1 MKNKIFIA
9 FLSIVLLASCA
20 ELDLNPLSEGSSENW
35 YADETEINMS
45 LNDLYR
51 EYLWDRES
59 NFEMDRMTDD
69 WTQRQAVNSFVEGTI
84 TSEWSVGRDLWLN
97 TYKGITRANTV
108 LNNLHKVEGEISQK
122 KYEQFAGEAYFMRA
136 ALYARLIFHFGD
148 VPYYTEAP
156 TIDEAFKM
164 GRTNKEFILEK
175 VYEDFDLAIQYLP
188 EKYSN
193 NDLNRATKGA
203 GMAFKAR
210 TALYFSDWEIVRDA
224 AKACIELGLYSLH
237 TSFSEYFLSKTKN
250 SNETIFALPRSFELG
265 SSWKAKNFFTR
276 TAGGSAVAQP
286 SWDLL
291 CSFLCTDGLPIDESP
306 LYDPREPFKNRDP
319 RCAMTIVEF
328 GTEHLGYIYD
338 PNPYTTK
345 VLNVATGTLVN
356 NKANRAV
363 DRYAPY
369 NGLELKKWV
378 DEDWSDDY
386 ETDFDIIIMRYAD
399 VLLMYAEAKIELNEI
414 DDLAIDAINQVRA
427 RAYGVKSLETGSYP
441 AVTIASQEKL
451 RSIIR
456 VERRSEFGWENR
468 RYYDLIRWRIA
479 EKALTRPIYGLLDVT
494 DLKKKVVDKGLWFF
508 PETPQ
513 IDENGIPDL
522 EPMYNAGLIKLLVER
537 NFDKTRQYLWPIPS
551 KEILIND
558 NLEQNPGY

>member
-9 FLSIVLLASCA
+9 FLSIVLFTSCA
-20 ELDLNPLSEGSSENW
+20 DLDLNPLSEGSSENW

-69 WTQRQAVNSFVEGTI
+69 WTQRQAINAFVEGTV
-84 TSEWSVGRDLWLN
+84 TSEWSVPRNLWLN
-97 TYKGITRANTV
+97 TYKGITRANTI
-108 LNNLHKVEGEISQK
+108 LNNLHKVESIIPQK
-122 KYEQFAGEAYFMRA
+122 KYEQFLGEARFMRA
-136 ALYARLIFHFGD
+136 ALYSRLIFHFGD

-156 TIDEAFKM
+156 SINEAFEM
-164 GRTNKEFILEK
+164 GRTDKDFILEK
-175 VYEDFDLAIQYLP
+175 VYEDFDQAIQYLP
-188 EKYSN
+188 VSYSN
-193 NDLNRATKGA
+193 SELSRATKGA
-203 GMAFKAR
+203 AMAFKAR

-224 AKACIELGLYSLH
+224 ANACIGLGAYSLH
-237 TSFSEYFLSKTKN
+237 PTYQEYFLSKTKK
-250 SNETIFALPRSFELG
+250 SSETIFALPRSFELG
-265 SSWKAKNFFTR
+265 YSWKSKNFFIR
-276 TAGGSAVAQP
+276 TAGGSDVANP
-286 SWDLL
+286 SWDLF

-306 LYDPREPFKNRDP
+306 LFDPQEPFKNRDP
-319 RCAMTIVEF
+319 RCAMTIAEF
-328 GTEHLGYIYD
+328 GKEHLGYIYD

-345 VLNVATGTLVN
+345 VLNVATGTMVKN
-356 NKANRAV
+356 RANRAV
-363 DRYAPY
+363 DRYASY
-369 NGLELKKWV
+369 NGLTLNKWV
-378 DEDWSDDY
+378 DEDWTDDY
-386 ETDFDIIIMRYAD
+386 QTDFDIIIMRYAD

-414 DDLAIDAINQVRA
+414 DDSALNAINQVRA
-427 RAYGVKSLETGSYP
+427 RAYGVNVTSTDKYP
-441 AVTIASQEKL
+441 AVTAANQAKL

-456 VERRSEFGWENR
+456 IERRSEFGWENR

-479 EKALTRPIYGLLDVT
+479 EKALTRPIYGLLDVA

-558 NLEQNPGY
+558 SLEQNPGY

>member
-9 FLSIVLLASCA
+9 FLSIVLFTSCA
-20 ELDLNPLSEGSSENW
+20 DLDLNPLSEGSSENW

-69 WTQRQAVNSFVEGTI
+69 WTQRQAINGFVEGTV
-84 TSEWSVGRDLWLN
+84 TSEWSVPRDLWLN
-97 TYKGITRANTV
+97 TYKGITRANTI
-108 LNNLHKVEGEISQK
+108 LNNLHKVEGIIPQK
-122 KYEQFAGEAYFMRA
+122 KYEQFSGEAHFMRA
-136 ALYARLIFHFGD
+136 ALYSRLIFHFGD

-156 TIDEAFKM
+156 SIDEAFEM
-164 GRTNKEFILEK
+164 GRTDKDFILEK
-175 VYEDFDLAIQYLP
+175 VYEDFDQAIQNLP
-188 EKYSN
+188 VNYSN
-193 NDLNRATKGA
+193 NDLSRATKGA
-203 GMAFKAR
+203 AMAFKAR
-210 TALYFSDWEIVRDA
+210 TALYFSDWKIVHDA
-224 AKACIELGLYSLH
+224 AKACIDLGVYSLH
-237 TSFSEYFLSKTKN
+237 PSFREYFLSKTKK
-250 SNETIFALPRSFELG
+250 SSETIFALPRSFELG
-265 SSWKAKNFFTR
+265 SSWTCKNFFTR

-286 SWDLL
+286 SWDLF
-291 CSFLCTDGLPIDESP
+291 CSFLCTDGLSIDESP
-306 LYDPREPFKNRDP
+306 LFNPREPFKNRDP

-345 VLNVATGTLVN
+345 VLNVATGTMVN
-356 NKANRAV
+356 NKANKAV
-363 DRYAPY
+363 DRYASY

-386 ETDFDIIIMRYAD
+386 QTDFDIIVMRYAD

-414 DDLAIDAINQVRA
+414 DDSALNAINQVRA
-427 RAYGVKSLETGSYP
+427 RAYAVNATATDSYP
-441 AVTIASQEKL
+441 AVIAASQAKL

-456 VERRSEFGWENR
+456 IERRSEFGWENR
-468 RYYDLIRWRIA
+468 RYYDLIRWKIA
-479 EKALTRPIYGLLDVT
+479 DKALTRPIYGLLDVT

-513 IDENGIPDL
+513 IDEDGIPDFGS
-522 EPMYNAGLIKLLVER
+522 MYNAGLIKLLVER

-558 NLEQNPGY
+558 NLDQNPGY

>member
-1 MKNKIFIA
+1 MKNKIFTAI
-9 FLSIVLLASCA
+9 LGIVLFTSCA
-20 ELDLNPLSEGSSENW
+20 DLDLNPLSEGSSENW
-35 YADETEINMS
+35 YADEIEINMS

-69 WTQRQAVNSFVEGTI
+69 WTQRQAINAFVEGTI
-84 TSEWSVGRDLWLN
+84 TSEWSVPGNLWLN
-97 TYKGITRANTV
+97 TYKGITRANTI
-108 LNNLHKVEGEISQK
+108 LNNLQKVEGVIPQM
-122 KYEQFAGEAYFMRA
+122 KYEQFAGEARFMRA
-136 ALYARLIFHFGD
+136 ALYSRLIFHFGD

-156 TIDEAFKM
+156 SIEEAFEM
-164 GRTNKEFILEK
+164 GRTDKDFILEK

-188 EKYSN
+188 ATYSN
-193 NDLNRATKGA
+193 NDLRRATKGA
-203 GMAFKAR
+203 AMAFKAR
-210 TALYFSDWEIVRDA
+210 TALYFSDWVIVRDA
-224 AKACIELGLYSLH
+224 AKACIDLGGYSLH
-237 TSFSEYFLSKTKN
+237 PNFSEYFLSKTKK
-250 SNETIFALPRSFELG
+250 STETIFALPRLFELG
-265 SSWKAKNFFTR
+265 SSWASKNFFTR

-286 SWDLL
+286 SWDLF

-306 LYDPREPFKNRDP
+306 LYNPHEPFKNRDP

-345 VLNVATGTLVN
+345 VLNVATGTMVS
-356 NKANRAV
+356 NKANKAV
-363 DRYAPY
+363 DRYASY
-369 NGLELKKWV
+369 NGLELKKGV

-414 DDLAIDAINQVRA
+414 DNSVLNAINQVRA
-427 RAYGVKSLETGSYP
+427 RAYGVNVSATNSYP
-441 AVTIASQEKL
+441 AVTATSQAKL
-451 RSIIR
+451 RSILR

-468 RYYDLIRWRIA
+468 RYYDLIRWEIA
-479 EKALTRPIYGLLDVT
+479 DKALTRPIYGLLDVT

-508 PETPQ
+508 PETPE
-513 IDENGIPDL
+513 IDEDGVPDFK
-522 EPMYNAGLIKLLVER
+522 PMYDAGLIKLLVER

-551 KEILIND
+551 KEVQINENLI
-558 NLEQNPGY
+558 QNTGY